1 MSSGSSPLGCTRGCR
16 DLEKPAIGVLL
27 GKSIIDCKWVDLL
40 ETSMKGTVEIVPAR
54 PPCLARHFFACSF
67 LNLLNN
73 GSVRIGDV
81 LVKVESAMKDS
92 HAN

>member
-1 MSSGSSPLGCTRGCR
+1 
-16 DLEKPAIGVLL
+16 
-27 GKSIIDCKWVDLL
+27 
-40 ETSMKGTVEIVPAR
+40 MKGTVEIVPAR

-67 LNLLNN
+67 LNLLNS